1 MDVVLAVLAAL
12 VASVV
17 LADLPEVF
25 EGLFSSRDK
34 ERKLSY
40 RSTN

>member
-12 VASVV
+12 VALVA
-17 LADLPEVF
+17 LADLPEVI
-25 EGLFSSRDK
+25 EGFFSSRDK
-34 ERKLSY
+34 ERKLSC